1 MKIRSR
7 LKKAMKKGERG
18 TALVSALLL
27 MIIMS
32 GLAAA
37 LTLSGRIEVAIGE
50 NEELYA
56 GARQAA
62 ETGLNAAAAA
72 ILALTASPIY
82 DINNLVKGPDGLS
95 DPGNP
100 AAAVN
105 DDNGSLSILV
115 GQNMFANPTPPWPV
129 TGTPYSFRVRV
140 FDDDDP
146 ALYNG
151 VPMSAAALL
160 GMAGGPV
167 PPNFPEDGNPNND
180 VNKRIVLRSVSFG
193 PQGVTAQLD
202 QMLTPITLPAVLV
215 DGDLEMHGSP
225 TINGSQG
232 SVHANGDLDI
242 NDMAVTISQNATAT
256 GGYDAPGGWDPGGTE
271 GGDTPEIPVP
281 DIHAIDYWNEA
292 DYILTHHP
300 SPYLGTA
307 GRIIR
312 RVDNT
317 VMCTVDPADA
327 NACRKVV
334 NPDTGVIWG
343 WSWTPAGGWDLT
355 SNIATPATFYVEGDV
370 KITGDPGSPIAPIYL
385 SIIAEGNIEVAG
397 NPDLRPEPASAILFV
412 TDMDLKLNGNIAVPL
427 TVEGKILVRE
437 QIDFAGNPQISGQV
451 ICQDVP
457 SVSTL
462 VTNNTIAGSV
472 SITYNGLVTT
482 VAYNVSGW
490 REAQ

>member
-1 MKIRSR
+1 MKLRSR
-7 LKKAMKKGERG
+7 LKRAMKKGERG
-18 TALVSALLL
+18 TALISALLL

-37 LTLSGRIEVAIGE
+37 LTLSGRIEVAIGD

-62 ETGLNAAAAA
+62 ETGLNTAAAA
-72 ILALTASPIY
+72 ILALTSNPTY
-82 DINNLVKGPDGLS
+82 DINSLIKGPDGLS
-95 DPGNP
+95 DPANL

-105 DDNGSLSILV
+105 ADNGSLTLLV
-115 GQNMFANPTPPWPV
+115 GQSMFANPVPPWPV
-129 TGTPYSFRVRV
+129 TGTGFTFRVSL

-146 ALYNG
+146 ALYG
-151 VPMSAAALL
+151 APLSAAALAN
-160 GMAGGPV
+160 MAGPAPGL
-167 PPNFPEDGNPNND
+167 PEDGNGAND
-180 VNKRIVLRSVSFG
+180 VNKRIVIRSIGFG

-202 QMLTPITLPAVLV
+202 QMLTPINLPAVLV
-215 DGDLEMHGSP
+215 DGDLTMSGSV
-225 TINGSQG
+225 IVNGSQG
-232 SVHANGDLDI
+232 SVHANGDLEI
-242 NDMAVTISQNATAT
+242 NDPGVTISQNATAT
-256 GGYDAPGGWDPGGTE
+256 GEYDAHPSFDPGGQE
-271 GGDTPEIPVP
+271 GGDMPEIPLP
-281 DIHAIDYWNEA
+281 DIHAIDYFNDA
-292 DYILTHHP
+292 DYILTDGP
-300 SPYLGTA
+300 SPHLGMG
-307 GRIIR
+307 GRIVR

-317 VMCTVDPADA
+317 VMCTVSPADS

-343 WSWTPAGGWDLT
+343 WSWTVADGWDLT
-355 SNIATPATFYVEGDV
+355 SNIASQATYYVQGDV
-370 KITGDPGSPIAPIYL
+370 KITGDPGSPVSPVYL

-451 ICQDVP
+451 ICQNIP

-462 VTNNTIAGSV
+462 VENNTIAGSV

-482 VAYNVSGW
+482 VAYSVAGW